1 MPTSLPLAATSSNSD
16 NPLGGV
22 SDFFSSS
29 TFHAIVLLVLF
40 FVGVL
45 WLALVFW
52 TYKDAKRRIDDPV
65 LVGVSIVT
73 ALVFPFVGALVYT
86 ILRPPEYLDDVRE
99 RELEIRA
106 MERRLGEEGMCP
118 GCGGDVEPDFI
129 ACPHCARRLKLT
141 CSRCRS
147 ALKPEWRLCPYLRG
161 ARAHAAAAHDDA
173 VRNLLLTRR
182 PPEARCQPRRHL
194 SCSSPTPCA
203 AASSPS

>member
-1 MPTSLPLAATSSNSD
+1 M
-16 NPLGGV
+16 
-22 SDFFSSS
+22 
-29 TFHAIVLLVLF
+29 LF
-40 FVGVL
+40 FIGVL

-118 GCGGDVEPDFI
+118 GCGGDIEPDFI

-147 ALKPEWRLCPYLRG
+147 ALKPEWRLCPYC
-161 ARAHAAAAHDDA
+161 
-173 VRNLLLTRR
+173 
-182 PPEARCQPRRHL
+182 EA
-194 SCSSPTPCA
+194 PTPTQQQRTMTLYETQ
-203 AASSPS
+203 S

>member
-1 MPTSLPLAATSSNSD
+1 MPISLPLAATSESD

-29 TFHAIVLLVLF
+29 TFHAMVLLGLF

-129 ACPHCARRLKLT
+129 ARPHCARRLKLT
-141 CSRCRS
+141 CQRCRS
-147 ALKPEWRLCPYLRG
+147 PLKPEWRLCPFC
-161 ARAHAAAAHDDA
+161 
-173 VRNLLLTRR
+173 
-182 PPEARCQPRRHL
+182 EA
-194 SCSSPTPCA
+194 PTPTQQQRTMTLYEA
-203 AASSPS
+203 QS

>member
-1 MPTSLPLAATSSNSD
+1 MPLSLPLAATTTSD

-22 SDFFSSS
+22 SDFFGSS

-52 TYKDAKRRIDDPV
+52 TYKDAKRRVDDPV

-118 GCGGDVEPDFI
+118 GCGGDIEPEFI

-141 CSRCRS
+141 CQRCRS
-147 ALKPEWRLCPYLRG
+147 PLKPEWRLCPFC
-161 ARAHAAAAHDDA
+161 
-173 VRNLLLTRR
+173 
-182 PPEARCQPRRHL
+182 EA
-194 SCSSPTPCA
+194 PTPTQA
-203 AASSPS
+203 QQRTMTLYETQS

>member
-1 MPTSLPLAATSSNSD
+1 MPISLPLAATSDTSD

-52 TYKDAKRRIDDPV
+52 TYKDAKRRVDDPV

-106 MERRLGEEGMCP
+106 MERRLGEEGLCP
-118 GCGGDVEPDFI
+118 GCGGDVEPEFI

-141 CSRCRS
+141 CQRCRS
-147 ALKPEWRLCPYLRG
+147 PLKPEWRLCPFC
-161 ARAHAAAAHDDA
+161 
-173 VRNLLLTRR
+173 
-182 PPEARCQPRRHL
+182 EA
-194 SCSSPTPCA
+194 PTPTQA
-203 AASSPS
+203 QQRTMTLYETQS

>member
-1 MPTSLPLAATSSNSD
+1 M
-16 NPLGGV
+16 
-22 SDFFSSS
+22 
-29 TFHAIVLLVLF
+29 LLVLF

-141 CSRCRS
+141 CQRCRS
-147 ALKPEWRLCPYLRG
+147 PLQARMAAVPVLRG
-161 ARAHAAAAHDDA
+161 AHAHAAAAHDDV
-173 VRNLLLTRR
+173 VRNPVLTRR
-182 PPEARCQPRRHL
+182 QPEAPCQPRPLL

-203 AASSPS
+203 AASWPS

>member
-1 MPTSLPLAATSSNSD
+1 MPISLPLAATSESD

-29 TFHAIVLLVLF
+29 TFHAIVLLGLF

-52 TYKDAKRRIDDPV
+52 TYKGAKRRIDDPV

-73 ALVFPFVGALVYT
+73 AFVFPFVGALIYM

-106 MERRLGEEGMCP
+106 MERRLGADQRCP
-118 GCGGDVEPDFI
+118 YCRQAVEASFLV
-129 ACPHCARRLKLT
+129 CPHCTNKLKSACRRCKSPLE
-141 CSRCRS
+141 
-147 ALKPEWRLCPYLRG
+147 PEWRVCPYCET
-161 ARAHAAAAHDDA
+161 AVQRAAE
-173 VRNLLLTRR
+173 
-182 PPEARCQPRRHL
+182 PIEI
-194 SCSSPTPCA
+194 
-203 AASSPS
+203 

>member
-1 MPTSLPLAATSSNSD
+1 MPTSLPLAATSDSTD

-29 TFHAIVLLVLF
+29 TFHAIVLLGLF

-106 MERRLGEEGMCP
+106 MERRLGPDQRCP
-118 GCGGDVEPDFI
+118 YCRSPVEPSFLV
-129 ACPHCARRLKLT
+129 CPHCTNRL
-141 CSRCRS
+141 RS
-147 ALKPEWRLCPYLRG
+147 ACRRCKSPLEPDWRMC
-161 ARAHAAAAHDDA
+161 
-173 VRNLLLTRR
+173 
-182 PPEARCQPRRHL
+182 
-194 SCSSPTPCA
+194 
-203 AASSPS
+203 

>member
-1 MPTSLPLAATSSNSD
+1 MPTSLPLAATSNNSD

-52 TYKDAKRRIDDPV
+52 TYKDAKRRVDDPV

-141 CSRCRS
+141 CTRCRS
-147 ALKPEWRLCPYLRG
+147 ALKPEWRLCPYC
-161 ARAHAAAAHDDA
+161 
-173 VRNLLLTRR
+173 
-182 PPEARCQPRRHL
+182 EAPAPTQQQRTMTL
-194 SCSSPTPCA
+194 YETSS
-203 AASSPS
+203 

>member
-1 MPTSLPLAATSSNSD
+1 MPTSLPLAATSDSTD

-40 FVGVL
+40 FIGVL

-86 ILRPPEYLDDVRE
+86 ILRPPEYLDDGR
-99 RELEIRA
+99 
-106 MERRLGEEGMCP
+106 
-118 GCGGDVEPDFI
+118 
-129 ACPHCARRLKLT
+129 
-141 CSRCRS
+141 
-147 ALKPEWRLCPYLRG
+147 
-161 ARAHAAAAHDDA
+161 
-173 VRNLLLTRR
+173 
-182 PPEARCQPRRHL
+182 
-194 SCSSPTPCA
+194 
-203 AASSPS
+203 

>member
-1 MPTSLPLAATSSNSD
+1 MPTSLPFAATSDD

-52 TYKDAKRRIDDPV
+52 TYKDAKRRVDDPV

-99 RELEIRA
+99 RELEIKA
-106 MERRLGEEGMCP
+106 MEDRLVKRDLHCP
-118 GCGGDVEPDFI
+118 VCRTEVDSTFLVCPICTTKLKQACVTCKQPLEALWQVCPYCETPVEP
-129 ACPHCARRLKLT
+129 T
-141 CSRCRS
+141 
-147 ALKPEWRLCPYLRG
+147 
-161 ARAHAAAAHDDA
+161 A
-173 VRNLLLTRR
+173 VEFPTFEVR
-182 PPEARCQPRRHL
+182 PPRRRRRT
-194 SCSSPTPCA
+194 SES
-203 AASSPS
+203 

>member
-1 MPTSLPLAATSSNSD
+1 MPSSLPFAASSSSSD

-52 TYKDAKRRIDDPV
+52 TYKDAKRRVDDPV

-106 MERRLGEEGMCP
+106 MERRLGEEGICP

-141 CSRCRS
+141 CQRCRS
-147 ALKPEWRLCPYLRG
+147 PLRPEWRLCPFC
-161 ARAHAAAAHDDA
+161 
-173 VRNLLLTRR
+173 
-182 PPEARCQPRRHL
+182 EAPA
-194 SCSSPTPCA
+194 PTQQQRTMTLYETQ
-203 AASSPS
+203 S

>member
-1 MPTSLPLAATSSNSD
+1 MSLPLAATDTTD

-52 TYKDAKRRIDDPV
+52 TYKDAKRRVDDPV

-73 ALVFPFVGALVYT
+73 AFVFPFVGALVYM

-106 MERRLGEEGMCP
+106 MERRLGADLRCP
-118 GCGGDVEPDFI
+118 YCRHPVDPSFL
-129 ACPHCARRLKLT
+129 ACPHCPNKLKSPCRRCKSPLE
-141 CSRCRS
+141 
-147 ALKPEWRLCPYLRG
+147 PEWR
-161 ARAHAAAAHDDA
+161 
-173 VRNLLLTRR
+173 
-182 PPEARCQPRRHL
+182 
-194 SCSSPTPCA
+194 
-203 AASSPS
+203 

>member
-1 MPTSLPLAATSSNSD
+1 MPISLPLAATSDNSD

-52 TYKDAKRRIDDPV
+52 TYNDAKRRVDDPV

-118 GCGGDVEPDFI
+118 GCGGDVEPEFI

-141 CSRCRS
+141 CQRCRS
-147 ALKPEWRLCPYLRG
+147 PLKPEWRLCPFC
-161 ARAHAAAAHDDA
+161 
-173 VRNLLLTRR
+173 
-182 PPEARCQPRRHL
+182 EA
-194 SCSSPTPCA
+194 PTPTQA
-203 AASSPS
+203 QQRTMTLYETQS

>member
-1 MPTSLPLAATSSNSD
+1 MPLAATSSD
-16 NPLGGV
+16 NPLDGV
-22 SDFFSSS
+22 SSFFSSS

-40 FVGVL
+40 FIVVL

-52 TYKDAKRRIDDPV
+52 TYKDSKRRIDDPV

-73 ALVFPFVGALVYT
+73 AFVFPFVGALVYC

-118 GCGGDVEPDFI
+118 GCGGDVEPDFV

-141 CSRCRS
+141 CQRCRS
-147 ALKPEWRLCPYLRG
+147 ALRPEWRLCPYC
-161 ARAHAAAAHDDA
+161 
-173 VRNLLLTRR
+173 
-182 PPEARCQPRRHL
+182 EA
-194 SCSSPTPCA
+194 PTPTQQQRTMTLYETQ
-203 AASSPS
+203 S